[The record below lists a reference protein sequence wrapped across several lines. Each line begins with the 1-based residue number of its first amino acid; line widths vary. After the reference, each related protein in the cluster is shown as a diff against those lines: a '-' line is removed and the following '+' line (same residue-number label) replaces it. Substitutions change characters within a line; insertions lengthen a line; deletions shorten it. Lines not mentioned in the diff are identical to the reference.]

1 MRGQARPPEPT
12 HARKLGQIDN
22 RGSHFYLAQ
31 YWAQELAQQTEDAAL
46 AAKFA
51 GLAKALTD
59 GEEQMV
65 SELLAVQGQ
74 PVDLGGYYRPDDAKA
89 AAAMR
94 PSATFNQ
101 ALAQLG

>member
-1 MRGQARPPEPT
+1 M
-12 HARKLGQIDN
+12 
-22 RGSHFYLAQ
+22 
-31 YWAQELAQQTEDAAL
+31 

-94 PSATFNQ
+94 PSAAFN
-101 ALAQLG
+101 AAVAGL